1 MLRVA
6 GCPFAESCK
15 RIVAYNINEC
25 YPKYVSIKIRQKK
38 KKNNVYVWQFR
49 KYILNFEALNF

>member
-38 KKNNVYVWQFR
+38 KTMYMYDNSE
-49 KYILNFEALNF
+49 KYIKLWSVKFLI